1 MKIGLLGYG
10 KMGKTIEKSAKER
23 KHEIVYIADK
33 NMEEG
38 DLEQADIAIN
48 FSVPDAAVFNIK
60 KALRLNIPV
69 VCGTTG
75 WLDKFEEITRFCE
88 EKNTAF
94 LYASNFSIG
103 VNLFFKL
110 NDLAANLIE
119 PQKKEYKV
127 SMKEIHHVHKLDAP
141 SGTALSLAK
150 PLLSN
155 DYFKEWELNGT
166 GKEKLNIESTR
177 EGEVPGKHI
186 VSYRSKVDE
195 ISLKHE
201 AFNRD
206 GFAQGAIIA
215 AEWLADKKG
224 VFSMQDVLNIS

>member
-60 KALRLNIPV
+60 KALQLNIPV

-94 LYASNFSIG
+94 LYAANFSIG

-119 PQKKEYKV
+119 PQKQEYKV
-127 SMKEIHHVHKLDAP
+127 SIKEIHHVHKLDAP

-155 DYFKEWELNGT
+155 DYFKEWELNGS

-224 VFSMQDVLNIS
+224 VFSMQDVLNIY

>member
-119 PQKKEYKV
+119 PQKQEYKV

-186 VSYRSKVDE
+186 VSYRSRVDE

>member
-1 MKIGLLGYG
+1 MKIALLGYG
-10 KMGKTIEKSAKER
+10 KMGQTIERFALER
-23 KHEIVYIADK
+23 NHKIVYTSDK
-33 NMEEG
+33 NLEKG
-38 DLEQADIAIN
+38 DLKQADVAIN
-48 FSVPDAAVFNIK
+48 FSVPEAAVPNIK
-60 KALRLNIPV
+60 QAMQLKIPV
-69 VCGTTG
+69 VSGTTG
-75 WLDKFEEITRFCE
+75 WLDKFEEITQFCE

-110 NDLAANLIE
+110 NDLVARLIE
-119 PQKKEYKV
+119 PHKEEYRV
-127 SMKEIHHVHKLDAP
+127 SIKEIHHVHKLDAP

-150 PLLSN
+150 SLLST

-166 GKEKLNIESTR
+166 GLEKLNIEAIR

-186 VSYRSKVDE
+186 VTYHSQVDE
-195 ISLKHE
+195 ISIKHE

-224 VFSMQDVLNIS
+224 IFTMQDVLNIS

>member
-1 MKIGLLGYG
+1 MKIALLGYG
-10 KMGKTIEKSAKER
+10 KMGQTIERFALER
-23 KHEIVYIADK
+23 NHKIVYTSDK
-33 NMEEG
+33 NLEKG
-38 DLEQADIAIN
+38 DLKQADVAIN
-48 FSVPDAAVFNIK
+48 FSVPEAAVPNIK
-60 KALRLNIPV
+60 QAMQLKIPV
-69 VCGTTG
+69 VSGTTG
-75 WLDKFEEITRFCE
+75 WLDKFEEITQFCE

-110 NDLAANLIE
+110 NDLVARLIE
-119 PQKKEYKV
+119 PHKEEYRV
-127 SMKEIHHVHKLDAP
+127 SIKEIHHVHKLDAP

-150 PLLSN
+150 SLLST

-166 GKEKLNIESTR
+166 GLEKLNIEAIR

-186 VSYRSKVDE
+186 VTYHSQVDE
-195 ISLKHE
+195 ISIKHE

-206 GFAQGAIIA
+206 GFAKGAIIA

-224 VFSMQDVLNIS
+224 IFTMQDVLNIS

>member
-166 GKEKLNIESTR
+166 GKKKLNIESTR

>member
-166 GKEKLNIESTR
+166 GKKKLNIESKR

>member
-1 MKIGLLGYG
+1 MKIALLGYG
-10 KMGKTIEKSAKER
+10 KMGQTIERFALER
-23 KHEIVYIADK
+23 NHKIVYTADK
-33 NMEEG
+33 NSEKG
-38 DLEQADIAIN
+38 DLKQADVAIN
-48 FSVPDAAVFNIK
+48 FSVPEAAVFNIK
-60 KALRLNIPV
+60 QAMQLKIPV
-69 VCGTTG
+69 VSGTTG
-75 WLDKFEEITRFCE
+75 WLDKFEEITQFCE

-110 NDLAANLIE
+110 NDLVARLIE
-119 PQKKEYKV
+119 PHKEKYRV
-127 SMKEIHHVHKLDAP
+127 SIKEIHHVHKLDAP

-150 PLLSN
+150 SLLST

-166 GKEKLNIESTR
+166 GLEKLNIEAIR

-186 VSYRSKVDE
+186 VTYHSQVDE
-195 ISLKHE
+195 ISIKHE

-206 GFAQGAIIA
+206 GFAKGAIIA

-224 VFSMQDVLNIS
+224 IFTMQDVLNIY

>member
-38 DLEQADIAIN
+38 DLEEADIAIN

-60 KALRLNIPV
+60 KALQLNIPV

-94 LYASNFSIG
+94 LYAANFSIG

-119 PQKKEYKV
+119 PQKQEYKV
-127 SMKEIHHVHKLDAP
+127 SIKEIHHVHKLDAP

>member
-60 KALRLNIPV
+60 KALQLNIPV

-94 LYASNFSIG
+94 LYAANFSIG

-119 PQKKEYKV
+119 PQKQEYKV
-127 SMKEIHHVHKLDAP
+127 SIKEIHHVHKLDAP

-155 DYFKEWELNGT
+155 DYFKEWELNGS

>member
-10 KMGKTIEKSAKER
+10 KMGQTIEKSVKER

-60 KALRLNIPV
+60 KALQLNIPV

-119 PQKKEYKV
+119 PQKQEYKV

-166 GKEKLNIESTR
+166 GKKKLNIESTR
-177 EGEVPGKHI
+177 EGDVPGKHI

>member
-60 KALRLNIPV
+60 KALQLNIPV

-94 LYASNFSIG
+94 LYAANFSIG

-119 PQKKEYKV
+119 PQKQEYKV
-127 SMKEIHHVHKLDAP
+127 SIKEIHHVHKLDAP

>member
-1 MKIGLLGYG
+1 MKIALLGYG
-10 KMGKTIEKSAKER
+10 KMGQTIERFALEKNHK
-23 KHEIVYIADK
+23 IVYISDK
-33 NMEEG
+33 NLEKG
-38 DLEQADIAIN
+38 DLKQADVAIN
-48 FSVPDAAVFNIK
+48 FSVPEAAVPNIK
-60 KALRLNIPV
+60 QAMQLKIPV
-69 VCGTTG
+69 VSGTTG
-75 WLDKFEEITRFCE
+75 WLDKFEEITQFCN

-110 NDLAANLIE
+110 NDLVARLIE
-119 PQKKEYKV
+119 PHKKEYRV
-127 SMKEIHHVHKLDAP
+127 SIKEIHHVHKLDAP

-150 PLLSN
+150 SLLST

-166 GKEKLNIESTR
+166 GLEKLNIEAIR

-186 VSYRSKVDE
+186 VTYHSQVDE
-195 ISLKHE
+195 ISIKHE

-224 VFSMQDVLNIS
+224 IFTMQDVLNIS

>member
-10 KMGKTIEKSAKER
+10 KMGQTIAKSAKER
-23 KHEIVYIADK
+23 KHEIVYTLDK

-38 DLEQADIAIN
+38 DIEQADVVIN

-60 KALRLNIPV
+60 KALQLNIPV

-75 WLDKFEEITRFCE
+75 WLDKFEEVIQFCK

-94 LYASNFSIG
+94 LYSPNFSIG
-103 VNLFFKL
+103 VNLFLKL
-110 NDLAANLIE
+110 NDLAARLIE
-119 PQKKEYKV
+119 PHKQEYKV

-150 PLLSN
+150 PLLST

-166 GKEKLNIESTR
+166 GLEKLNIEAIR
-177 EGEVPGKHI
+177 EGKVPGKHI
-186 VSYRSKVDE
+186 VTFRSGVDE

-224 VFSMQDVLNIS
+224 IFTMQDVLNNS

>member
-1 MKIGLLGYG
+1 MKIALLGYG
-10 KMGKTIEKSAKER
+10 KMGQTIERFALER
-23 KHEIVYIADK
+23 NHKIVYTSDK
-33 NMEEG
+33 NLEKG
-38 DLEQADIAIN
+38 DLKQADVAIN
-48 FSVPDAAVFNIK
+48 FSVPEAAVPNIK
-60 KALRLNIPV
+60 QAMQLKIPV
-69 VCGTTG
+69 VSGTTG
-75 WLDKFEEITRFCE
+75 WLDKFEEITQFCN

-110 NDLAANLIE
+110 NDLVARLIE
-119 PQKKEYKV
+119 PHKEEYRV
-127 SMKEIHHVHKLDAP
+127 SIKEIHHVHKLDAP

-150 PLLSN
+150 SLLST

-166 GKEKLNIESTR
+166 GLEKLNIEAIR

-186 VSYRSKVDE
+186 VTYHSQVDE
-195 ISLKHE
+195 ISVKHE

-224 VFSMQDVLNIS
+224 IFTMQDVLNIS

>member
-38 DLEQADIAIN
+38 DLEKADLAIN

-119 PQKKEYKV
+119 PQKQEYKV

>member
-10 KMGKTIEKSAKER
+10 KMGQTIAKFAKKR

-38 DLEQADIAIN
+38 DLEKADVAIN

-75 WLDKFEEITRFCE
+75 WLDKFEEVIQFCK

-94 LYASNFSIG
+94 LYSSNFSIG

-110 NDLAANLIE
+110 NSLAASLIE
-119 PQKKEYKV
+119 PHKQEYKV

-150 PLLSN
+150 PLLST
-155 DYFKEWELNGT
+155 DYFKEWELNGVSS
-166 GKEKLNIESTR
+166 EKLNIEAIR

-186 VSYRSKVDE
+186 VTFRSEVDE

-224 VFSMQDVLNIS
+224 IFTMQDILNIS

>member
-1 MKIGLLGYG
+1 MKIALLGYG
-10 KMGKTIEKSAKER
+10 KMGQTIERFALER
-23 KHEIVYIADK
+23 NHKIVYTSDK
-33 NMEEG
+33 NLEKG
-38 DLEQADIAIN
+38 DLKQADVAIN
-48 FSVPDAAVFNIK
+48 FSVPEAAVPNIK
-60 KALRLNIPV
+60 QAMQLKIPV
-69 VCGTTG
+69 VSGTTG
-75 WLDKFEEITRFCE
+75 WLDKFEEITQFCE

-110 NDLAANLIE
+110 NDLVARLIE
-119 PQKKEYKV
+119 PHKEEYRV
-127 SMKEIHHVHKLDAP
+127 SIKEIHHVHKLDAP

-150 PLLSN
+150 SLLST

-166 GKEKLNIESTR
+166 GLEKLNIEAIR

-186 VSYRSKVDE
+186 VTYHSQVDK
-195 ISLKHE
+195 ISIKHE

-224 VFSMQDVLNIS
+224 IFTMQDVLNIS

>member
-119 PQKKEYKV
+119 PQKQEYKV

-166 GKEKLNIESTR
+166 GKKKLNIESTR
-177 EGEVPGKHI
+177 EGDVPGKHI

>member
-60 KALRLNIPV
+60 KALQLNIPV

-94 LYASNFSIG
+94 LYAANFSIG

-119 PQKKEYKV
+119 PQKQEYKV
-127 SMKEIHHVHKLDAP
+127 SIKEIHHVHKLDAP

-224 VFSMQDVLNIS
+224 IFSMQDVLNIY

>member
-1 MKIGLLGYG
+1 MKIALLGYG
-10 KMGKTIEKSAKER
+10 KMGQTIERFALER
-23 KHEIVYIADK
+23 NHKIVYTSDK
-33 NMEEG
+33 NLEKG
-38 DLEQADIAIN
+38 DLKQADVAIN
-48 FSVPDAAVFNIK
+48 FSVPEAAVTNIRQAMQLK
-60 KALRLNIPV
+60 IPV
-69 VCGTTG
+69 VSGTTG
-75 WLDKFEEITRFCE
+75 WLDKFEKITQFCE

-110 NDLAANLIE
+110 NELAARLIE
-119 PQKKEYKV
+119 PHKEEYRV
-127 SMKEIHHVHKLDAP
+127 SIKEIHHVHKLDAP

-150 PLLSN
+150 PLLN
-155 DYFKEWELNGT
+155 TDYFKEWELNGT
-166 GKEKLNIESTR
+166 GLEKLNIEAIR

-186 VSYRSKVDE
+186 VTYHSQVDE
-195 ISLKHE
+195 ISIKHE

-224 VFSMQDVLNIS
+224 IFTMQDVLNIS

>member
-38 DLEQADIAIN
+38 DLKQADIAIN

-119 PQKKEYKV
+119 PQKQEYKV

-177 EGEVPGKHI
+177 EGEVLGKHI